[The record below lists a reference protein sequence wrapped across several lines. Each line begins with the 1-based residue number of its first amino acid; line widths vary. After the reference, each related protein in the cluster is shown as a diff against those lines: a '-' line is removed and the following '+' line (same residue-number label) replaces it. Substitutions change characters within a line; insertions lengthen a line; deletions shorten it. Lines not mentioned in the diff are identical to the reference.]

1 MTEQI
6 KTIVKE
12 YILHEFLPGEDPN
25 QLTETTPLIT
35 GGVLDSIATI
45 RLVLFLEERFGIA
58 LQARDTDPEYLN
70 TIASV
75 ATLVMSKKS

>member
-1 MTEQI
+1 MTEEI

-25 QLTETTPLIT
+25 QLLETTPLIT
-35 GGVLDSIATI
+35 GGVLDSIGTI

-75 ATLVMSKKS
+75 AALVVSKKS

>member
-1 MTEQI
+1 MSEQI

-35 GGVLDSIATI
+35 GGVLDSIATL

-70 TIASV
+70 TIA
-75 ATLVMSKKS
+75 AIAALVESKKS

>member
-1 MTEQI
+1 MTEEI
-6 KTIVKE
+6 KGVIKE

-35 GGVLDSIATI
+35 GGVLDSIATL

-70 TIASV
+70 TIAAV
-75 ATLVMSKKS
+75 AALVESKKS